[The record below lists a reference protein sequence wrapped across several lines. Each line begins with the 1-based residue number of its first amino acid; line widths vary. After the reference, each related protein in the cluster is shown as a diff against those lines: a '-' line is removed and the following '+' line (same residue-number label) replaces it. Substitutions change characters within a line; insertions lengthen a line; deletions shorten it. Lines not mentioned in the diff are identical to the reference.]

1 MISIIHVVGKMDRGG
16 LETFVMNVL
25 RNIDSNRFRCDILC
39 TNCGVGDYDAE
50 AQELGARIFNIGD
63 DFQSYRG
70 KLRFVGQF
78 SEYRKWFLAHPY
90 DVIHIHGSHAFDN
103 LIAVEAALDSGCKNV
118 ICHSHNSNGMHKLLN
133 GWGASRLR
141 KLPIIR
147 LACSKEAGE
156 WLYGSPDCFEVIKNG
171 VDVGSFE
178 FKDDLRE
185 KYRALFNI
193 PNSTKVIAHT
203 GRLVNV
209 KNQAFLLDI
218 LAALLDRGSYD
229 WLLFLVGT
237 GEDEEKLR
245 EKARNLEIENHVE
258 FLGIRSD
265 VSGIL
270 AMADVYVMPSIY
282 EGLPL
287 AAVEA
292 QASGL
297 PTVISKEMSPET
309 ILRSSTCMMELAL
322 GADAW
327 ACAIDEL
334 ASSARMWD
342 RLLGAQ
348 EVRKAGFDI
357 SSTVARLESLYEL
370 SE

>member
-1 MISIIHVVGKMDRGG
+1 M
-16 LETFVMNVL
+16 
-25 RNIDSNRFRCDILC
+25 
-39 TNCGVGDYDAE
+39 
-50 AQELGARIFNIGD
+50 
-63 DFQSYRG
+63 
-70 KLRFVGQF
+70 
-78 SEYRKWFLAHPY
+78 
-90 DVIHIHGSHAFDN
+90 
-103 LIAVEAALDSGCKNV
+103 
-118 ICHSHNSNGMHKLLN
+118 
-133 GWGASRLR
+133 
-141 KLPIIR
+141 
-147 LACSKEAGE
+147 
-156 WLYGSPDCFEVIKNG
+156 
-171 VDVGSFE
+171 
-178 FKDDLRE
+178 
-185 KYRALFNI
+185 
-193 PNSTKVIAHT
+193 
-203 GRLVNV
+203 
-209 KNQAFLLDI
+209 
-218 LAALLDRGSYD
+218 DRGSYD